1 MYRLSILAISAGTVC
16 FLWAQ
21 SFTATLTGSVSD
33 QSGALIAGAE
43 IIATN
48 AGTNSAAIGKTDGA
62 GRYVIPALT
71 PGQYSVSVQASGF
84 KQMVQTGVRLEID
97 QRLRVDF
104 QLELGAVSEIVE
116 VSAAAATVQAET
128 SSLGSVVNNR
138 QLLNVPLNSRN
149 AISLMALIPGARP
162 NRGFGDAFNTSMNFI
177 INGGRGQSSEV
188 LTDGIANT
196 TGANNPFNAIPVS
209 PPVEAIQEFK
219 VQTNSLSAEYGRTGG
234 GVLNFI
240 LKSGTNDLHW
250 TLFEFLRNSKLDAN
264 NFFSNQRGIG
274 LATFQRNQFGG
285 VIGGPV
291 IIPRMLNGRNK
302 LFFFASFEGLRQ
314 SQQNTAQFTFPTLA
328 ERRGDFSQTARV
340 VAGQCRPVG
349 IFDPF
354 STRAN
359 PAGGFIR
366 TQFPN
371 NVIPGNRLDRT
382 GAMAVSYYPEPRSA
396 GDPCSGAN
404 NFANSAAAKNN
415 VDQVDFR
422 IDFNPSE
429 KNRFFLRG
437 SPGRR
442 IREFTPENYNTIGS
456 PNRFRLGHPFDGM
469 GASVS
474 FTRVMSPSLLAEV
487 RFGVSRYL
495 EGGPSPVGEN
505 FDMRAALG
513 FQGAFVNQLV
523 TPLSFPRMVVS
534 GYGQL
539 GTGDFAFTNASAGSY
554 QWLGNVT
561 KIMSGHTIKAGV
573 DLRTLQAYG
582 PNPVNTSGDFSF
594 APGFTQGPNPTT
606 AAANIGNGMA
616 SLLLGMGTGNAQ
628 ITPRVATSN
637 NYYAIFFQ
645 DDWKITKKLT
655 LNLGLRYDIE
665 NGRKD
670 RYDHLSWFNFT
681 VASPLASRVPSL
693 PNLRGGLEFPGVG
706 GNPRRQFD
714 TDWNNLGPRF
724 GLAYALTSKTVIR
737 SGYSLYYEPYTGRA
751 VSTGAG
757 FTGFSAITTWVS
769 SLDGITPLNPLN
781 NPFPSG
787 LNQPLGAS
795 QGLLTSVGES
805 LGATAR
811 DGAFDRR
818 ALTGYIQQWNFG
830 LERALPGSI
839 VVSAAY
845 TGSKGTKLID
855 GGGWDENQ
863 LSPSNLALGNALL
876 ERVPNPFFGLIDT
889 GPLAAT
895 TTTRGQLLRAYPHFT
910 NLLNFRPQAAGS
922 NYHAFQIEVN
932 KRFSRGMQ
940 FLVAYTNGKLID
952 DSSNVF
958 EGFGAGRHQ
967 NTFDR
972 KSDRAVSLTDVSQR
986 LVLSYVVDLPFGK
999 SRAIGAGW
1007 NKASDLVLGGWQF
1020 NGITTLQSGFPVP
1033 VANQSDNSFSFGI
1046 VQRPNLNGDPKLGAD
1061 RPTSEKLLRWFNTA
1075 AFSQPA
1081 AFSFGSAPRV
1091 LPNVRN
1097 DGTANFDLSLFKN
1110 LRLTETGTLQ
1120 FRAEFFNA
1128 FNTPDFGLPASNF
1141 GAANFGQVTAQQNT
1155 PRQIQFGL
1163 KLLF

>member
-1 MYRLSILAISAGTVC
+1 MMPQRMLIVMLAAARIHG
-16 FLWAQ
+16 Q
-21 SFTATLTGSVSD
+21 SVTATLTGSVTD
-33 QSGALIAGAE
+33 QSGAAVGGSEVVANN
-43 IIATN
+43 IATN
-48 AGTNSAAIGKTDGA
+48 FTASARTDA
-62 GRYVIPALT
+62 EGRYVIPSVS
-71 PGQYSVSVQASGF
+71 PGRYSVAVQASGF
-84 KQMVQTGVRLEID
+84 KQAVRTGVLLEID
-97 QRLRVDF
+97 QRMRVDF
-104 QLELGAVSEIVE
+104 QLELGAVSEKVE

-128 SSLGSVVNNR
+128 SALGSVVNDR
-138 QLLNVPLNSRN
+138 QILNVPLNSRN

-219 VQTNSLSAEYGRTGG
+219 VQTNGLSAEYGRTGG

-250 TLFEFLRNSKLDAN
+250 TLFEFLRNSRLDAN
-264 NFFSNQRGIG
+264 NFFSNQRGIRQ
-274 LATFQRNQFGG
+274 AAFRRNQFGG
-285 VIGGPV
+285 VVGGPV
-291 IIPRMLNGRNK
+291 VIPRLVNGRNK

-314 SQQNTAQFTFPTLA
+314 SQQATAQFTFPTA
-328 ERRGDFSQTARV
+328 GERRGDFSQTARV
-340 VAGQCRPVG
+340 VGGQCRPVD

-366 TQFPN
+366 AQFPN
-371 NVIPGNRLDRT
+371 NVIPANRLDAT
-382 GAMAVSYYPEPRSA
+382 GARAVSYYPEPRSA
-396 GDPCSGAN
+396 GDACSGAN
-404 NFANSAAAKNN
+404 NFANSSPARNN

-422 IDFNPSE
+422 VDFNPSE
-429 KNRFFLRG
+429 KNRLFLRG

-442 IREFTPENYNTIGS
+442 VREFTAEHYNTLGS
-456 PNRFRLGHPFDGM
+456 PNRFRLGHPLDGM
-469 GASVS
+469 GASLS
-474 FTRVMSPSLLAEV
+474 YTRVMSPSLLAEV

-495 EGGPSPVGEN
+495 EGGPSPVGDN

-513 FQGAFVNQLV
+513 FQGSFVNQLV
-523 TPLSFPRMVVS
+523 TPLAFPRMVVT

-554 QWLGNVT
+554 QWLGSVT
-561 KIMSGHTIKAGV
+561 KITAGHTLKAGF
-573 DLRTLQAYG
+573 DARTLQSYG
-582 PNPVNTSGDFSF
+582 PNPVNTSGDFTF
-594 APGFTQGPNPTT
+594 GPGFTQGPNPTT
-606 AAANIGNGMA
+606 AGANVGNGLA
-616 SLLLGMGTGNAQ
+616 SLLLGAGTGNVQ

-637 NYYAIFFQ
+637 NYWALFLQ
-645 DDWKITKKLT
+645 DDWKITRKLT
-655 LNLGLRYDIE
+655 LNLGLRWDVE

-670 RYDHLSWFNFT
+670 RYNHLSWFNFT
-681 VASPLASRVPSL
+681 APSPLAARIPSL

-714 TDWNNLGPRF
+714 TDWNNFGPRF
-724 GLAYALTSKTVIR
+724 GFAYALTSRTVIR

-757 FTGFSAITTWVS
+757 FTGFSAITSWVS
-769 SLDGITPLNPLN
+769 SLDGISILNPLN
-781 NPFPSG
+781 SPFPQG
-787 LNQPLGAS
+787 VNQPPGAS

-830 LERALPGSI
+830 LERALPWAI

-863 LSPSNLALGNALL
+863 LSPQQLALGNTLL
-876 ERVPNPFFGLIDT
+876 ERVPNPFLGHIAT
-889 GPLAAT
+889 GPLSAA

-922 NYHAFQIEVN
+922 NYHAFQVEVN
-932 KRFSRGMQ
+932 KRFSRGVQ
-940 FLVAYTNGKLID
+940 FIVAYTNGKLID
-952 DSSNVF
+952 DSSSVF

-972 KSDRAVSLTDVSQR
+972 KADRAVSLTDVSQR
-986 LVLSYVVDLPFGK
+986 LVLSYVADRPFGK
-999 SRAIGAGW
+999 GRAFGAGW
-1007 NKASDLVLGGWQF
+1007 STAADVLLGGWQF

-1033 VANQSDNSFSFGI
+1033 AANQSDNSFSFGI
-1046 VQRPNLNGDPKLGAD
+1046 VQRPNVNGNPKLSAG
-1061 RPTSEKLLRWFNTA
+1061 RPTAQKLLRWFDTA
-1075 AFSQPA
+1075 VFSQPA
-1081 AFSFGSAPRV
+1081 PFSFGNAPRV
-1091 LPNVRN
+1091 LPTVRN

-1110 LRLTETGTLQ
+1110 FRVAEKGTLQ

-1163 KLLF
+1163 KLIF